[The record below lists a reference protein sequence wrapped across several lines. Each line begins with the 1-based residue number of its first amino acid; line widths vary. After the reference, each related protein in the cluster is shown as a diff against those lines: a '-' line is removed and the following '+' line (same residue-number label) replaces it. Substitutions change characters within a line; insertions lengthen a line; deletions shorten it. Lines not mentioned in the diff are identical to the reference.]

1 MKFLKLCIIVFT
13 GLAFCSSCNEDNPLP
28 EPEPTEFTSGV
39 FIMNAGK
46 KDQNNASISYY
57 NTETGNLTADI
68 YMEQN
73 NRGLGDK
80 AESMIMYGSK
90 LYVTVYASNRLD
102 IIDARSGVSL
112 KQLEMESPRCL
123 AAAGGKVFV
132 TLYGGHVCQ
141 VDTVSMELEKTA
153 DVGLNPQG
161 ICVKGNEL
169 FVAITKGIGGERG
182 ETLDV
187 VDITSFTK
195 TREIPVVLNP
205 QYVYA
210 DSEGDLYVF
219 SYGDYKNIKYV
230 MTRIDGETGEQ
241 TEIEGLKAGKMAV
254 KGDVA
259 YIMCNDYYAEGDKNS
274 IVVYDLK
281 NEVILSANFVTDG
294 TELGTL
300 NGIGVD
306 PVSGDVYVSQSDSN
320 NNGDVSIF
328 SSDGKLKS
336 KLEVEVYPAD
346 IAFATG
352 YKLPEE

>member
-1 MKFLKLCIIVFT
+1 MKIIKVLLLILLL
-13 GLAFCSSCNEDNPLP
+13 GLLGYSIFQVCKIYNE
-28 EPEPTEFTSGV
+28 
-39 FIMNAGK
+39 K
-46 KDQNNASISYY
+46 KESEEIKK
-57 NTETGNLTADI
+57 ELIELIDI
-68 YMEQN
+68 
-73 NRGLGDK
+73 
-80 AESMIMYGSK
+80 
-90 LYVTVYASNRLD
+90 
-102 IIDARSGVSL
+102 
-112 KQLEMESPRCL
+112 P
-123 AAAGGKVFV
+123 
-132 TLYGGHVCQ
+132 
-141 VDTVSMELEKTA
+141 
-153 DVGLNPQG
+153 
-161 ICVKGNEL
+161 
-169 FVAITKGIGGERG
+169 
-182 ETLDV
+182 
-187 VDITSFTK
+187 
-195 TREIPVVLNP
+195 EIPLQEKN
-205 QYVYA
+205 
-210 DSEGDLYVF
+210 
-219 SYGDYKNIKYV
+219 YKVEIEY
-230 MTRIDGETGEQ
+230 REQ